1 MGEIK
6 TRYKKFL
13 LKKIRLRNE
22 KLIRRLNF
30 IKFNRII
37 WIKTFW

>member
-13 LKKIRLRNE
+13 LKKVRLRNE
-22 KLIRRLNF
+22 KLIRELAAKEDL
-30 IKFNRII
+30 IV
-37 WIKTFW
+37 